1 MGEAIVRLFHI
12 TCLSFII
19 IANTGETCIF
29 HIAMI
34 QRIPDIIT
42 LAISENPNILSSV

>member
-1 MGEAIVRLFHI
+1 MGEAIARLSHI
-12 TCLSFII
+12 VCLLFVT

-34 QRIPDIIT
+34 QCIPDMIT
-42 LAISENPNILSSV
+42 IATGENPNILSSV

>member
-1 MGEAIVRLFHI
+1 MGEAIVRLLHI
-12 TCLSFII
+12 VCLSFVI
-19 IANTGETCIF
+19 IASTGETCIL

-34 QRIPDIIT
+34 QCILDMIT

>member
-1 MGEAIVRLFHI
+1 MGEAIARLLHI

-19 IANTGETCIF
+19 IANIGETCIL

-34 QRIPDIIT
+34 QCIPDMIT
-42 LAISENPNILSSV
+42 LAINENLDILSSI